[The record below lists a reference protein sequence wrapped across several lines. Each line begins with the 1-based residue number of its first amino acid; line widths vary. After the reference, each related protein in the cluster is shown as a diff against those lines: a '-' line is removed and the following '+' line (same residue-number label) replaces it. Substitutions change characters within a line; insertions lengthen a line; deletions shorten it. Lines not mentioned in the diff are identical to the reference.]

1 MPDKALRD
9 VNFEA
14 QRLAQG
20 DAIRYGTTVPTDA
33 STGYAPGCIFINVA
47 GAAGSQV
54 YINEGSITSSLF
66 KALTSISGTA
76 TLTNKTL
83 TTPALTNPTGTYT
96 ATDFIDNEFN
106 PATRV
111 FARSDFGKRIYTKAV
126 PSDWTS
132 FKSVASADLD
142 WFMSGNG
149 TLFGGA
155 VSADGGALISCSN
168 TTKCAF
174 IKPSTGSRFKKIQ
187 WLTQKKPRF
196 RAVIKTGVR
205 ANASIMVGLYSS
217 IVPKALTL
225 ATPYS
230 HRAEILLRASV
241 DSSKWHCRVGG
252 ATSASGTGPV
262 IADTTVYDMEIRVNS
277 SLIPSFYIN
286 NTLVY
291 TSTVALATGKALV
304 PLIGVAS
311 HHASNKKNMQ
321 VYHIYMSRD
330 I

>member
-33 STGYAPGCIFINVA
+33 STGYAPGCIFVNVA

-54 YINEGSITSSLF
+54 YINEGTIASSSF
-66 KALTSISGTA
+66 KALASISGTA
-76 TLTNKTL
+76 TLTNKTI
-83 TTPALTNPTGTYT
+83 TNPVGTYT

-106 PATRV
+106 PATRTW
-111 FARSDFGKRIYTKAV
+111 ARSDFGKRIYTKAV

-155 VSADGGALISCSN
+155 ISTDGGAVVSCSN

-196 RAVIKTGVR
+196 RAVIKTGTR
-205 ANASIMVGLYSS
+205 ANASMMIGLYSS
-217 IVPKALTL
+217 IVPKPLTL
-225 ATPYS
+225 AAPYS
-230 HRAEILLRASV
+230 NRAEVLFRASV

-252 ATSASGTGPV
+252 ATSISGTGPV
-262 IADTTVYDMEIRVNS
+262 IGDTTVYDIEIRVNA